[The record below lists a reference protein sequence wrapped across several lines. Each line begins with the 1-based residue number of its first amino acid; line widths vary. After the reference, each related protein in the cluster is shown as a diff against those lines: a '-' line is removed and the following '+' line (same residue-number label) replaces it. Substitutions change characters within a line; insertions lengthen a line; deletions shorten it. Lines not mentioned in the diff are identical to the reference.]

1 MPIKV
6 LVIDD
11 SALIRA
17 LLKEIIHADPELA
30 LIGVAPDAY
39 VARDLIKQL
48 NPDVLTLDVEMPR
61 MDGLTFLEKLMHG
74 HPMPVVMI
82 SSLTERGSEATFRA
96 LELGAVDFVA
106 KPKLGIR
113 EGMQAYAEEIC
124 YKLKA
129 ASMARVSARPA
140 VAVRS
145 LSGPTAEPSSIG
157 APRPIIGTEKII
169 AIGASTGGTEAIK
182 DVLLG
187 MPADSPGIVITQHM
201 PPGFTRSFAER
212 LNRLTHLTVSEAQ
225 GGERILP
232 GHAFIAPG
240 DKHLLVERSGANYVI
255 RLSDAPAV
263 RRHKPAVDPMFSS
276 VAQCA
281 GRNVIAALLTG
292 MGKDGAQGMLEI
304 RQAGGYTVAQDEAT
318 CVVYG
323 MPREAVCIG
332 AAEEVLPLS
341 EIAAVLLQQA
351 RKRGGGNRV

>member
-6 LVIDD
+6 LVVDD

-17 LLKEIIHADPELA
+17 LLKEIIQADPELE
-30 LIGVAPDAY
+30 LVGQAPDAY

-61 MDGLTFLEKLMHG
+61 MSFSRKVRPSMRGR
-74 HPMPVVMI
+74 PMPVVMI
-82 SSLTERGSEATFRA
+82 SSLTEQGSEATFRA
-96 LELGAVDFVA
+96 MELGAVDFVA

-124 YKLKA
+124 YKIKA
-129 ASMARVSARPA
+129 ASLARLIP
-140 VAVRS
+140 RS
-145 LSGPTAEPSSIG
+145 VQPVMPVDDAPRSGV
-157 APRPIIGTEKII
+157 PRPIIGTEKLI

-187 MPADSPGIVITQHM
+187 LPADSPGIVITQHM

-212 LNRLTHLTVSEAQ
+212 LNRMTRLNVVEAK

-232 GHAFIAPG
+232 GHAFLAPG
-240 DKHLLVERSGANYVI
+240 DKHLLVERSGANYVT
-255 RLSDAPAV
+255 RLSDAEPV
-263 RRHKPAVDPMFSS
+263 RRHKPAVDPMFHS

-281 GRNVIAALLTG
+281 GRNVIACLLTG

-304 RQAGGYTVAQDEAT
+304 RQAGGYTVAQNEAT

-323 MPREAVCIG
+323 MPREAVAIG
-332 AAEEVLPLS
+332 GAEDILPLG
-341 EIAAVLLQQA
+341 EIAEALLQQA

>member
-6 LVIDD
+6 LVVDD

-17 LLKEIIHADPELA
+17 LLKEIIQADPELE
-30 LIGVAPDAY
+30 LVGQAPDAY

-61 MDGLTFLEKLMHG
+61 MDGLTFLEKLMRG
-74 HPMPVVMI
+74 RPMPVVMI
-82 SSLTERGSEATFRA
+82 SSLTEQGSEATFRA
-96 LELGAVDFVA
+96 MELGAVDFVA

-124 YKLKA
+124 YKIKA
-129 ASMARVSARPA
+129 ASLARLIPRQARV
-140 VAVRS
+140 
-145 LSGPTAEPSSIG
+145 PTVQEALVSHG
-157 APRPIIGTEKII
+157 PRPIIGTEKLI

-187 MPADSPGIVITQHM
+187 LPADSPGIVITQHM

-212 LNRLTHLTVSEAQ
+212 LNRMTRLNVVEAK

-232 GHAFIAPG
+232 GHAFLAPG
-240 DKHLLVERSGANYVI
+240 DKHLLVERSGANYVT
-255 RLSDAPAV
+255 RLSDAEPV
-263 RRHKPAVDPMFSS
+263 RRHKPAVDPMFRS

-281 GRNVIAALLTG
+281 GRNVIACLLTG

-304 RQAGGYTVAQDEAT
+304 RQAGGYTVAQNEAT

-323 MPREAVCIG
+323 MPREAVAIG
-332 AAEEVLPLS
+332 GAEDILPLG
-341 EIAAVLLQQA
+341 EIAEALLQQA